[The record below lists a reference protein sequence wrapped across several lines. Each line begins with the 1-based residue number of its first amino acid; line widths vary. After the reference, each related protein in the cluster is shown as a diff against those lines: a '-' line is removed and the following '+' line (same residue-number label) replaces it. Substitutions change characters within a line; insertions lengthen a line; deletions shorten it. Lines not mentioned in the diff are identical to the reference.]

1 MGPTDGSS
9 LLYLDR
15 VTSGHLESILKLITV
30 RVALLEVISLAR
42 MTVIGLCG
50 SRQSLVHSVCD
61 V

>member
-1 MGPTDGSS
+1 MGPTDGSF

-15 VTSGHLESILKLITV
+15 VISGHLESILQLITV
-30 RVALLEVISLAR
+30 RAVLLEVVSLAR
-42 MTVIGLCG
+42 MTVMGLCG